1 MALWSLIEI
10 NYFFTPYFSLM
21 GFCCVSWR
29 SLRPVGLL
37 ALKSLKLLLRQLP
50 TGAASRKKGSSTV
63 GASLFLLVVLSSK
76 IWAFWGCYGGRGRN
90 CGVGA
95 CRWGGAVVRQRR
107 RALASLLIRRVR
119 ASSCARCCLALPL
132 IKERR
137 ARRGASF
144 ARV

>member
-1 MALWSLIEI
+1 VALWSLIEI

-95 CRWGGAVVRQRR
+95 CRWGGAVVRRR
-107 RALASLLIRRVR
+107 TRALASMCE
-119 ASSCARCCLALPL
+119 AARGVDAPS
-132 IKERR
+132 RR
-137 ARRGASF
+137 AAVVLAACGGALT
-144 ARV
+144 VGD